1 MAYYH
6 ELARDFSPEV
16 MEVLAGAFEDVWTVL
31 AAHQEPG
38 TECEPEM
45 GMAVG
50 RTLVGLAADGV
61 TDRQELRRRALAK
74 IALSPTRR

>member
-1 MAYYH
+1 MAYH
-6 ELARDFSPEV
+6 NELARDFSPEV
-16 MEVLAGAFEDVWTVL
+16 MEVLTRAFEDVWTVL

-38 TECEPEM
+38 TECEPEV

-61 TDRQELRRRALAK
+61 RDRQELRRRALAT
-74 IALSPTRR
+74 IALTPQR